1 MDDRD
6 KTVGSVA
13 NPPLPRSLRG
23 VPRRITTANLLG
35 YLHALTRPSTA
46 ARRRWGS
53 RGGRRALRLARSQG
67 PKRGQEWREPVGRIE
82 ASPPMDGQDITGLYR
97 MALLLLLR
105 DVKPPKAV
113 PNTRLGEVLVCYGW
127 GAEFIYQSR
136 APGAWGGTGFRS
148 HQPPRAG
155 SWRRRLRARTTR
167 QGSRPPHR
175 TSGFSRRPADRS
187 RC

>member
-6 KTVGSVA
+6 RTVGSVA

-23 VPRRITTANLLG
+23 VLRRITTANLLG
-35 YLHALTRPSTA
+35 YLHALTRPSAA
-46 ARRRWGS
+46 ARRRWGRVAPKS
-53 RGGRRALRLARSQG
+53 FKVSARSKKGSGMARTGWSDRGESADGWAGHNRTLPDGAVVAPSRCETNQG
-67 PKRGQEWREPVGRIE
+67 RPQH
-82 ASPPMDGQDITGLYR
+82 
-97 MALLLLLR
+97 
-105 DVKPPKAV
+105 
-113 PNTRLGEVLVCYGW
+113 TRLGEVLVCYCW

-175 TSGFSRRPADRS
+175 TCGFSRRPADRS